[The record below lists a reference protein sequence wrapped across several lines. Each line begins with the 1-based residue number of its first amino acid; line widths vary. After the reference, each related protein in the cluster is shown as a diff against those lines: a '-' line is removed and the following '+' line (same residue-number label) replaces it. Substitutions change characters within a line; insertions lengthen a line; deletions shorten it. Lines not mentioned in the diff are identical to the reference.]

1 MSFQQLLFIIGYF
14 GIAAVVL
21 RFTLW
26 RALLVF
32 RPTSVR
38 LEIEEPADQVKLPD
52 ALQKPAAELERLGFV
67 RLGSHSE
74 KPPFGPR
81 TLCFDFARA
90 EEGIFATLFE
100 GRDEVAALYLM
111 SRLPGGGFVISA
123 NHRRP
128 AKDEPGRYVTGW
140 LEDVSVDRIYKAHL
154 RRTEGLPVQADF
166 TQEGRMAAAR
176 AWYEGP
182 GKSEVRQ
189 QHVPGLLWTVASLG
203 MVAAAVFGRR

>member
-1 MSFQQLLFIIGYF
+1 MSFQQILFIIGYF
-14 GIAAVVL
+14 GIAAAVL
-21 RFTLW
+21 RLTFW
-26 RALLVF
+26 RALLVL

-38 LEIEEPADQVKLPD
+38 LEVEEPGDQVKIPPG
-52 ALQKPAAELERLGFV
+52 LQKSAAELERLGFV

-74 KPPFGPR
+74 KPPLGPR
-81 TLCFDFARA
+81 TLCFDFARPA
-90 EEGIFATLFE
+90 KGIFATLFE
-100 GRDEVAALYLM
+100 GRDEAAALYLM
-111 SRLPGGGFVISA
+111 SRLASGGFVISA

-140 LEDVSVDRIYKAHL
+140 LEDVPVDRIYKAHL
-154 RRTEGLPVQADF
+154 RRVEGMPLEATF
-166 TQEGRMAAAR
+166 TQEGRMEAAR

-182 GKSEVRQ
+182 GRSELRQ